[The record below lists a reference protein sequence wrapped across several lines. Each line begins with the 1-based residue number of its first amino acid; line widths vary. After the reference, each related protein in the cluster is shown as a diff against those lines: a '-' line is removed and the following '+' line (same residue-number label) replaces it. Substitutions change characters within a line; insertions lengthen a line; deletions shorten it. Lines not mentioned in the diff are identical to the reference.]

1 MSPGKNT
8 GAGCHSLLQGIF
20 PTQGWSPRLLCL
32 LHWQLVSLP
41 LTPPGKSRPQPL
53 PNQLMINLFFWQN
66 RLKDSESSLTPL
78 FFLFFMSNP
87 SRTSASSAFRIRSVR
102 LILSRTVLA
111 DRGRFVPGSRKG
123 CRTGGRR
130 GSRQG
135 QAPGPSG
142 HGSGSRRESLRDW
155 VECLCFCLSVS
166 GIFSKVP
173 SLWPSAGP
181 SGTLSRLRLKQL
193 TFKDKEAYGPATF
206 FIFRMKLV

>member
-53 PNQLMINLFFWQN
+53 SNQLMRNLFFWQN

-87 SRTSASSAFRIRSVR
+87 SRISASSAFRIRRVR

-111 DRGRFVPGSRKG
+111 DRGRLSSVHVRDAGLKAGAAAGRARRQVMTPQVMALVQ
-123 CRTGGRR
+123 GGN
-130 GSRQG
+130 
-135 QAPGPSG
+135 P
-142 HGSGSRRESLRDW
+142 
-155 VECLCFCLSVS
+155 SVS
-166 GIFSKVP
+166 G
-173 SLWPSAGP
+173 WSAFVSAFP
-181 SGTLSRLRLKQL
+181 CL
-193 TFKDKEAYGPATF
+193 EALAKYPVCGHLLALLEHFP
-206 FIFRMKLV
+206 ICGLNS